1 MLDMFQQ
8 DFDRQAAPQ
17 ANEGRDLP
25 ATFGE
30 SFQDAWQSGQDA
42 VSSLKAENARNQT
55 IGEYAEAVKGAGGDV
70 DAEYQKEAASSG
82 NLLWASPPDP
92 LTVIN
97 NVVAGMKA
105 QADAAGVP
113 MPVHAADRGRHQRPG
128 RHPLAAG
135 DSDPTAQLAAS
146 ADLGEPRGQP
156 SRRGRVGPCGPDQ
169 YLGDGHPF

>member
-1 MLDMFQQ
+1 MASCARKATAAGAGACRAHPFGQTKMLDMFQQ
-8 DFDRQAAPQ
+8 DFDQEAAPQ

-42 VSSLKAENARNQT
+42 VSSLKQENARNQA

-70 DAEYQKEAASSG
+70 DGEYQNEAATSG

-97 NVVAGMKA
+97 NVVGRMKA
-105 QADAAGVP
+105 QADAAGVD
-113 MPVHAADRGRHQRPG
+113 MPFTPLSEGDINDRAVTLSQQAMATQQRNLQRP
-128 RHPLAAG
+128 H
-135 DSDPTAQLAAS
+135 TW
-146 ADLGEPRGQP
+146 
-156 SRRGRVGPCGPDQ
+156 
-169 YLGDGHPF
+169 